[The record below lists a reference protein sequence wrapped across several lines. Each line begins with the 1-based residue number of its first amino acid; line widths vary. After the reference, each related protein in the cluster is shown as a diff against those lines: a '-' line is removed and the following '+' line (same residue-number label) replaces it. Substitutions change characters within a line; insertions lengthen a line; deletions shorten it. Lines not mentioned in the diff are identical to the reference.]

1 MTECIAQFTLGF
13 HPAQKV
19 DVAFDAPETSSDGG
33 ALLLR
38 EVDDRIGLSKWF
50 SSCLPDD
57 RDASRVEHD
66 RLEQIRQRLYQI
78 ALGYEDCNDAN
89 HLRVDPLLKTACGRN
104 PDDAIGLSSQ
114 PTLSRFEN
122 GVSWRA
128 VNALLRRFEEE
139 YVDSFA
145 AAPETIIL
153 DIDSTDD
160 PTHGAQQLTF
170 FHGYYRTHMYHPLLV
185 FDGQSGEL
193 VTAILRPG
201 NVGAARGALGPLRR
215 IILALK
221 RRFPNVLIVVRGD
234 AAFSAP
240 RLLEMIEA
248 LDREVGGV
256 DYLFGLAKNNVLLRE
271 GTHATA
277 AANEKYQAG
286 QKHVRHFASF
296 LYATKETWT
305 HRRLVVMK
313 AERTEKGENPRF
325 IVTSLDGFPP
335 EMIYDAYCQRGQCEN
350 YIKDFKNAL
359 AADRL
364 SCSRFVANFFRLL
377 EHAAA
382 YRLMHG
388 LRTCVAKESPAL
400 GRTQFDTLR
409 LRLLKVAA
417 SVSRSVRR
425 ILIRLPA
432 AFPCAKIFRAIA
444 AALEPPQFVA
454 T

>member
-1 MTECIAQFTLGF
+1 MTECIPQLALGF
-13 HPAQKV
+13 HSDLSV
-19 DVAFDAPETSSDGG
+19 EVTFDAPETSSDAG

-38 EVDDRIGLSKWF
+38 GID
-50 SSCLPDD
+50 
-57 RDASRVEHD
+57 D
-66 RLEQIRQRLYQI
+66 RLELSLWFASLLPDEREPGKVAHTRLEQVRQRLYQI
-78 ALGYEDCNDAN
+78 ALAYEDCNDAD
-89 HLRVDPLLKTACGRN
+89 HLRHDPLLKTACDRL
-104 PDDAIGLSSQ
+104 PDDDAGLSSQ
-114 PTLSRFEN
+114 PTLSRYEN
-122 GVSWRA
+122 DVDWPTVRA
-128 VNALLRRFEEE
+128 LIGRLEKE

-145 AAPETIIL
+145 ADPETIIL

-185 FDGQSGEL
+185 FDGQSGQL
-193 VTAILRPG
+193 VTALLRPG

-221 RRFPNVLIVVRGD
+221 RRFPNVLVVVRGD

-240 RLLEMIEA
+240 QIPEMLEA

-256 DYLFGLAKNNVLLRE
+256 DYLFGLAQNAVLLRE
-271 GTHATA
+271 GAPAMA
-277 AANEKYQAG
+277 AANDRFRDGER
-286 QKHVRHFASF
+286 HVRFCDSF
-296 LYATKETWT
+296 LYAAKTWT
-305 HRRLVVMK
+305 RRRRVVMK
-313 AERTEKGENPRF
+313 AERTAKGENPRF
-325 IVTSLDGFPP
+325 VVTSLDGFSP

-364 SCSRFVANFFRLL
+364 SCSSFVANFFRLL

-388 LRTCVAKESPAL
+388 LRTFVAKESPAL
-400 GRTQFDTLR
+400 GRAQFDTLR

-417 SVSRSVRR
+417 IVSRSVRR
-425 ILIRLPA
+425 ILVRLPT
-432 AFPCAKIFRAIA
+432 AFPLAKLFRAIA
-444 AALEPPQFVA
+444 AALDPPRLA
-454 T
+454 TA